1 MIELP
6 LATSLQEEFLNNF
19 TNDVIPSLG
28 SDNERFCCWYRFHP
42 KHRNIRNTDLAVKIN
57 EEALNKSFTQNIE
70 QCLGNVIKK
79 IILRFGEKM
88 EADGIALDLLP
99 RTRGRQPQ
107 HPDYKAPW
115 QIIYQWLWEIE
126 FPRQGWK
133 LAQETATYAM
143 EKLQMIDLKK
153 PYTFPPRDIC
163 VNVPKA
169 TIHKGEKYYLQIN
182 FPHQGHLLLINQGVS
197 GKRYCLCPS
206 LAFSVETQ
214 VTPDTKLH
222 IPSIKALASSL
233 QYQDMGNEY
242 FLAILTE
249 NPVKLSWVNPDSEPA
264 DILVTD
270 ERLQE
275 IFQEVGRQWNAQVFS
290 KKFEVVEFTP

>member
-6 LATSLQEEFLNNF
+6 LATSLHEEFLNNF

-42 KHRNIRNTDLAVKIN
+42 KHRNIRNTELAVQIN

-88 EADGIALDLLP
+88 AADGIALDLLP

-115 QIIYQWLWEIE
+115 QIIYQWLWEID

-133 LAQETATYAM
+133 LAEETATYAM
-143 EKLQMIDLKK
+143 EELQMIDLKSQD
-153 PYTFPPRDIC
+153 RDLC
-163 VNVPKA
+163 LNGVKNPV
-169 TIHKGEKYYLQIN
+169 TIYKGEEYALQVD
-182 FPHQGHLLLINQGVS
+182 FPQTGHLLLINQGVS

-214 VTPDTKLH
+214 VTPDKKLH

-233 QYQDMGNEY
+233 QYTDIGNEY
-242 FLAILTE
+242 FLAILTDH
-249 NPVKLSWVNPDSEPA
+249 PVQLSWVNPNYKPG
-264 DILVTD
+264 DIVVTE
-270 ERLQE
+270 ERLRE
-275 IFQEVGRQWNAQVFS
+275 IFQQVGRQWNARVFS